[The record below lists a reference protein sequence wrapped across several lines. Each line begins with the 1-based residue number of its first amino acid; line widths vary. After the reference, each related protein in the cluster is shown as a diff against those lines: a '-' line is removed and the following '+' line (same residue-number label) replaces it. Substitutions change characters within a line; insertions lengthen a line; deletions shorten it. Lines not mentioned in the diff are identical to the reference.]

1 MGNPLI
7 QLQNVS
13 VAINDAIILEDV
25 SLSFRKGETSVI
37 LGPSGAGKSS
47 ILKVILGLWKPDS
60 GKVLIDGVDIIP
72 LPEDAMLPFRR
83 RMAMVF
89 QGNALFDSMTV
100 GENIAYFLREH
111 YLIDEN
117 EIHSRVEES
126 LTIVNLE
133 GKGRLY
139 PEELSNGM
147 KKRVAIARAV
157 AFHPEV
163 ILYDEPTTGLD
174 PLNARTINDLIL
186 KLQRQGTTSVIV
198 THLLKDAFLV
208 GKAFFIIESGRIV
221 AAGSADELLSSTDPF
236 VKEFLEDMRQVRLAS

>member
-13 VAINDAIILEDV
+13 VAINDAVILEDV

-47 ILKVILGLWKPDS
+47 ILKVILGLWKPDG
-60 GKVLIDGVDIIP
+60 GKVLIDGVDIVP

-83 RMAMVF
+83 RMAIVF

-100 GENIAYFLREH
+100 AENIAYFLREH
-111 YLIDEN
+111 YLVDEN
-117 EIHSRVEES
+117 EIRSRVEES
-126 LTIVNLE
+126 LSIVNLE

-163 ILYDEPTTGLD
+163 LLYDEPTTGLD

-186 KLQRQGTTSVIV
+186 KLQQQGATSVVV
-198 THLLKDAFLV
+198 THLLKDAFRV
-208 GKAFFIIESGRIV
+208 GKAFFIIENGRIV
-221 AAGSADELLSSTDPF
+221 AAGSAEEMLSSTDPF
-236 VKEFLEDMRQVRLAS
+236 VREFLEDVRQVRLAS

>member
-1 MGNPLI
+1 
-7 QLQNVS
+7 
-13 VAINDAIILEDV
+13 
-25 SLSFRKGETSVI
+25 
-37 LGPSGAGKSS
+37 
-47 ILKVILGLWKPDS
+47 
-60 GKVLIDGVDIIP
+60 
-72 LPEDAMLPFRR
+72 
-83 RMAMVF
+83 
-89 QGNALFDSMTV
+89 
-100 GENIAYFLREH
+100 
-111 YLIDEN
+111 
-117 EIHSRVEES
+117 
-126 LTIVNLE
+126 
-133 GKGRLY
+133 
-139 PEELSNGM
+139 M

>member
-1 MGNPLI
+1 
-7 QLQNVS
+7 
-13 VAINDAIILEDV
+13 
-25 SLSFRKGETSVI
+25 
-37 LGPSGAGKSS
+37 
-47 ILKVILGLWKPDS
+47 
-60 GKVLIDGVDIIP
+60 
-72 LPEDAMLPFRR
+72 
-83 RMAMVF
+83 
-89 QGNALFDSMTV
+89 
-100 GENIAYFLREH
+100 LREH

>member
-1 MGNPLI
+1 M
-7 QLQNVS
+7 
-13 VAINDAIILEDV
+13 
-25 SLSFRKGETSVI
+25 
-37 LGPSGAGKSS
+37 
-47 ILKVILGLWKPDS
+47 
-60 GKVLIDGVDIIP
+60 
-72 LPEDAMLPFRR
+72 
-83 RMAMVF
+83 
-89 QGNALFDSMTV
+89 
-100 GENIAYFLREH
+100 
-111 YLIDEN
+111 
-117 EIHSRVEES
+117 EES

>member
-13 VAINDAIILEDV
+13 VAINDAVILEDV

-47 ILKVILGLWKPDS
+47 ILKVILGLWKPDG
-60 GKVLIDGVDIIP
+60 GKVLIDGVDIVP

-83 RMAMVF
+83 RMAIVF

-100 GENIAYFLREH
+100 AENIAYFLREH
-111 YLIDEN
+111 YLVDEN
-117 EIHSRVEES
+117 EIRSRVEES
-126 LTIVNLE
+126 LSIVNLE

-139 PEELSNGM
+139 PGRASNGM

-163 ILYDEPTTGLD
+163 LLYDEPTTGLD

-186 KLQRQGTTSVIV
+186 KLQQQGATSVVV
-198 THLLKDAFLV
+198 THLLKDAFRV
-208 GKAFFIIESGRIV
+208 GKAFFIIENGRIV
-221 AAGSADELLSSTDPF
+221 AAGSAEEMLSSTDPF
-236 VKEFLEDMRQVRLAS
+236 VGNF